1 MYYGHS
7 TCTCCSPSAC
17 SCYDQRTRMYHALS
31 TCMYYGHR
39 TCTCYVRG
47 TCIYYDHR
55 TCMSYGH
62 STCTMSIVHV
72 CTVRVPVPRSRCIGA
87 WAPRC
92 FLGSELS
99 RLGASVFS
107 RLGASAPR
115 RLGAAVPRCLHVS
128 SVLDHLISCIYARL
142 HSTFNLQC
150 EVSRLPPSSTSQMT
164 RCGTSPRYEF
174 RLRLFNY
181 RPPSPAHS
189 LDFNVQARWRGGA
202 YLKRV
207 P

>member
-1 MYYGHS
+1 
-7 TCTCCSPSAC
+7 
-17 SCYDQRTRMYHALS
+17 
-31 TCMYYGHR
+31 
-39 TCTCYVRG
+39 
-47 TCIYYDHR
+47 
-55 TCMSYGH
+55 
-62 STCTMSIVHV
+62 MSIVHV

-92 FLGSELS
+92 FLGSARS

-128 SVLDHLISCIYARL
+128 SVLYHLICCIYARL
-142 HSTFNLQC
+142 YATFSLQC

-164 RCGTSPRYEF
+164 RGGTSPRYEF

-189 LDFNVQARWRGGA
+189 LDFNVQARWRGGVVFEKGTPKFVPRA
-202 YLKRV
+202 RPAAGYLRSGGWGWLAHFADN
-207 P
+207 PRRGEPLHLYGICYHI